1 MTTQLHF
8 KVICSECNKVIMQC
22 KCMKCNQDIRMSIC
36 DDCKQKQEMWNKR
49 EGE

>member
-1 MTTQLHF
+1 MNHY
-8 KVICSECNKVIMQC
+8 KVICSECNRVIAQC
-22 KCMKCNQDIRMSIC
+22 RCIDCNKEIRMSIC